1 MQSFKA
7 GNLVTITRSSIGI
20 KKGAIGLIVKHHVLV
35 PLAHPSKIDF
45 IWEVMLC
52 ASDSIDPLLR
62 GSIRRYLQQDLVR
75 L

>member
-20 KKGAIGLIVKHHVLV
+20 KKGAIGLIVKHQPTLHGDL
-35 PLAHPSKIDF
+35 
-45 IWEVMLC
+45 WEILLC
-52 ASDSIDPLLR
+52 ASDSINPLSH
-62 GSIRRYLQQDLVR
+62 GKIRRYLERDLVK